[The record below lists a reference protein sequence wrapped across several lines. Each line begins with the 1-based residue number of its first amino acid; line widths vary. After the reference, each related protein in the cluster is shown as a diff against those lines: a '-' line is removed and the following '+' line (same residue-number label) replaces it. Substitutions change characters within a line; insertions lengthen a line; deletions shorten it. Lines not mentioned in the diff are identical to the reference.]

1 MRNNKKI
8 DILLIVIMILMAI
21 SGFLIPVL
29 QSWVWISVVHKISSV
44 LFCVFCMM
52 HILQYKRGRRE
63 KKNVS

>member
-8 DILLIVIMILMAI
+8 DILLIVIMILMAV

-29 QSWVWISVVHKISSV
+29 KSWVWISVVHKISSV

-63 KKNVS
+63 KENVS

>member
-1 MRNNKKI
+1 MRNSKKI
-8 DILLIVIMILMAI
+8 DIVLIVIMILMTV

-29 QSWVWISVVHKISSV
+29 KSWVWISAVHKISAV